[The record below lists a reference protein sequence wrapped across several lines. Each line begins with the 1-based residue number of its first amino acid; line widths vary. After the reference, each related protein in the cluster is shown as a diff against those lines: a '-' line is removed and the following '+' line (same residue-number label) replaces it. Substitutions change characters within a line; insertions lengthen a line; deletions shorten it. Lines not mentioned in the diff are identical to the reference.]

1 MSFFLTLIASGNP
14 LTPGH
19 LARVQQ
25 YLDTQGIA
33 PAGPPVWL
41 APHRAADM
49 PIATRPHFGQMLSLR
64 RGLDEDRVD
73 ILVSAAENRR
83 KTIMC
88 ADMDSTIVTTET
100 LDELAVFAGVGE
112 QVAEITRGT
121 MNGTIDFF
129 EAIRLRVGMLK
140 GLPEETLKKVL
151 EHTVASAGVE
161 ITMRVQHNHGVHS
174 AIVSSGFTYFTAAIA
189 AQYGFDDHYGNVM
202 EIEDGKLTGTVVEP
216 ILDKNAKLATL
227 IAKTQE
233 FGCDLNQTLAI
244 GDGSNDIP
252 MLQAAG
258 LGIAFHPRPVVAE
271 TIDNQI
277 IHTDFTSLLY
287 AQGYTAADIRSV
299 MN

>member
-1 MSFFLTLIASGNP
+1 MSFFLTLIAADTNLS
-14 LTPGH
+14 PGH

-33 PAGPPVWL
+33 PAGAPVWL
-41 APHRAADM
+41 APHRAADL
-49 PIATRPHFGQMLSLR
+49 PIATRPHFGQMQSLR

-73 ILVSAAENRR
+73 ILVSPAESRR
-83 KTIMC
+83 KALFF
-88 ADMDSTIVTTET
+88 ADMDSTVVTTET

-121 MNGTIDFF
+121 MNGTIDFY

-140 GLPEETLKKVL
+140 GLPEATLKKVL
-151 EHTVASAGVE
+151 EHTEASPGVE
-161 ITMRVQHNHGVHS
+161 ITLKVLRKYGVHS
-174 AIVSSGFTYFTAAIA
+174 SIVSSGFTYFTGAVA
-189 AQYGFDDHYGNVM
+189 AQYGFDDHFGNVM
-202 EIEDGKLTGTVVEP
+202 EIENGALTGIVTEP
-216 ILDKNAKLATL
+216 ILDKAAKLATL
-227 IAKTQE
+227 KTKAEQ
-233 FGCDLNQTLAI
+233 FGCDLIQTLAI

-258 LGIAFHPRPVVAE
+258 LGIAYHPRPVVAD

-277 IHTDFTSLLY
+277 IHTDFTSVLF
-287 AQGYTAADIRSV
+287 AQGYTAADIRTV

>member
-1 MSFFLTLIASGNP
+1 MSFFLTLIAASQK

-19 LARVQQ
+19 LERVQQ
-25 YLDTQGIA
+25 YLDGQAIA

-41 APHRAADM
+41 APHRAADL
-49 PIATRPHFGQMLSLR
+49 PVATRPHFAQMQTLR
-64 RGLDEDRVD
+64 RGLHEDRID
-73 ILVSAAENRR
+73 ILVSPAANRR
-83 KTIMC
+83 KTLFF

-100 LDELAVFAGVGE
+100 LDELAVFANVGE

-129 EAIRLRVGMLK
+129 EALRLRVGMLR
-140 GLPEETLKKVL
+140 GLPEATLKKVL
-151 EHTVASAGVE
+151 EHTEVSPGVE
-161 ITMRVQHNHGVHS
+161 IALKVMNRHGVNAS
-174 AIVSSGFTYFTAAIA
+174 IVSSGFTYFTTAIA
-189 AQYGFDDHYGNVM
+189 ARCGFDDHFGNM
-202 EIEDGKLTGTVVEP
+202 LEIENGALTGQVIEP
-216 ILDKNAKLATL
+216 ILDKHAKLATL
-227 IAKTQE
+227 KAKAAQ

-258 LGIAFHPRPVVAE
+258 LGIAYHPRPVVAE

-277 IHTDFTSLLY
+277 IHTDFTSVLF
-287 AQGYTAADIRSV
+287 AQGYTETDIRAV